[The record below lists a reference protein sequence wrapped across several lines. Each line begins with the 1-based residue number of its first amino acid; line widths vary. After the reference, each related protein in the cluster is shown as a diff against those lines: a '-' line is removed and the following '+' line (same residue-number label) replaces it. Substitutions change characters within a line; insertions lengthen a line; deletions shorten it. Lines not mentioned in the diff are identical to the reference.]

1 MRRSKAPK
9 LMLAIANRWLKKEKT
24 NLYQKDVF
32 FESKPNKEV
41 SHI

>member
-9 LMLAIANRWLKKEKT
+9 PMLAIANRWLKKEKP

-32 FESKPNKEV
+32 FESKLNKKV
-41 SHI
+41 SHL

>member
-9 LMLAIANRWLKKEKT
+9 PMLAIANHWLKKEKT

-32 FESKPNKEV
+32 FESKPSKKV
-41 SHI
+41 SHL